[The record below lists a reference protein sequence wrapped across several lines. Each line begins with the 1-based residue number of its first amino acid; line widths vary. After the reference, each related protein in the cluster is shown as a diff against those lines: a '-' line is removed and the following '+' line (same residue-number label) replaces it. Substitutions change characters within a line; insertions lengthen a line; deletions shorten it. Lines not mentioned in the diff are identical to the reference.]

1 MNPQNLNLTDSID
14 VSNTWV
20 GKLQYNVNMTK
31 KGVAIGSTIPINI
44 TIIPIVKGLSLKAI
58 NGCIVEHYHVQ
69 IGNERSPEYERV
81 IGKQDLDAPNSDDLP
96 YDKWEFRTHYKVP
109 EHLKK

>member
-1 MNPQNLNLTDSID
+1 MGWKIAIQC
-14 VSNTWV
+14 
-20 GKLQYNVNMTK
+20 QYDQE
-31 KGVAIGSTIPINI
+31 GVAIGSTIPINI

-96 YDKWEFRTHYKVP
+96 YDKWEFRTP
-109 EHLKK
+109 L